1 MEKKTKD
8 GVDYRAPMYLQLRE
22 VIRTKIEEGEF
33 LPGEA
38 IASENALAQQYGLN
52 RMTVRNAIS
61 TLVNEGL
68 LIRVHGKGVYV
79 IGNKLEQKI
88 QSWGGFTEATIE
100 KDPKWDSKILQKS
113 YREAGEKYAD
123 LFGVEKQSG
132 IYFIRKIYYL
142 NGEPYSIEE
151 SHIPEWAIPNLDKI
165 DLAVFSIDEIYS
177 FHNIRIA
184 REEQALTIEV
194 PEPMDSR
201 ILKLDPNVA
210 VLVLSYIK
218 CNDDNRSVEYRKIF
232 TRADKCN
239 FKVFYHRK

>member
-1 MEKKTKD
+1 MAKKIKD

-38 IASENALAQQYGLN
+38 IPSENALAQQYGLN

-88 QSWGGFTEATIE
+88 QTQGGFTEATIE
-100 KDPKWDSKILQKS
+100 KDRKWDSKILQKS
-113 YREAGEKYAD
+113 YREAGEKYAA
-123 LFGVEKQSG
+123 LFGVEKQSR
-132 IYFIRKIYYL
+132 IYFIRKMFYL

-151 SHIPEWAIPNLDKI
+151 SHIPEWVVPNLDKI
-165 DLAVFSIDEIYS
+165 DLAVFSIDEIYP
-177 FHNIRIA
+177 FHDIRVA
-184 REEQALTIEV
+184 REEQRLTVAV
-194 PEPMDSR
+194 PDPMDAR
-201 ILKLDPNVA
+201 ILKLDPGVA
-210 VLVLSYIK
+210 VLILSYIK
-218 CNDDNRSVEYRKIF
+218 YNDDNRAVEDRTIF

-239 FKVFYHRK
+239 FKVSYRRR